1 MPRRAGFGLSRI
13 LITGASG
20 MLGSTLASVLHSKDI
35 EFVAT
40 DIDLSPPGTELLDV
54 RDFAAV
60 DETVTE
66 HKPSLV
72 IHLAAETNVERCE
85 AEPSHAY
92 RTNTIGTQNVAVSC
106 NRHGVPLVYVSTAGV
121 FNGTKA
127 EPYNEFDQ
135 PDPINIY
142 GKSKYQGELIVRA
155 LVARSFIARAGWM
168 IGGKERDKKF
178 VGKIVKQL
186 GEGRRRI
193 YAVTD
198 KLGTPTYTYDFCQ
211 ILLKLLD
218 TSYWGTYHLAC
229 KGSGTRF
236 DVAAHIIKTLGLDD
250 RVELI
255 GTNSDHFKLEYP
267 APRPASESMVNQMLE
282 LRGMNSMRDWK
293 DSLTEYLNSHHS
305 IELQQVHP
313 TNAR

>member
-1 MPRRAGFGLSRI
+1 
-13 LITGASG
+13 
-20 MLGSTLASVLHSKDI
+20 MLGSTLTSVLRSKGVQ
-35 EFVAT
+35 FVAT
-40 DIDLSPPGTELLDV
+40 DIDLSLPGTELLDV

-60 DETVTE
+60 EGAVSRL
-66 HKPSLV
+66 KPSLA
-72 IHLAAETNVERCE
+72 IHLAAETDVERCE
-85 AEPSHAY
+85 TDPSHAY
-92 RTNTIGTQNVAVSC
+92 LTNTIGTQNVAVSC

-127 EPYNEFDQ
+127 EPYTEFDQ

-142 GKSKYQGELIVRA
+142 GKSKYQGELIVRS
-155 LVARSFIARAGWM
+155 LVAQSFIVRAGWM

-198 KLGTPTYTYDFCQ
+198 KIGTPTYTYDFCQ
-211 ILLKLLD
+211 LLLKLLD
-218 TSYWGTYHLAC
+218 TSYWGTYHIAC

-236 DVAAHIIKTLGLDD
+236 DVAGHIIKTLGLQD

-255 GTNSDHFKLEYP
+255 GTNSNHFNLEYP

-282 LRGMNSMRDWK
+282 LRGMNAMRDWRE
-293 DSLTEYLNSHHS
+293 SLTEYLNSYHA
-305 IELQQVHP
+305 IELQQVHG
-313 TNAR
+313 TNARIT